1 MLLHRSLEHDS
12 RVRRE
17 AVALTSAGYRVTIL
31 EAGPTGC
38 LPGFNRRAVRA
49 KPVGNS
55 SGVELRLR
63 QVVLMASFLAAIVRQ
78 RPTVVHAHD
87 VAMLLPGLAGARVTG
102 AALVYDSH
110 ELASGVAYR
119 RGLLARSVTAIE
131 RIGIRRAARVLTVS
145 ESIAER
151 LQSLHR
157 LKGRPVVLR
166 NFCALPRPRDED
178 PVGGLRERIGIHAHP
193 LILHQGAA
201 APQRGCQNLI
211 RAMAEVPGAHLAF
224 LGTAESDFRAELE
237 NVARAAGVAGRVHF
251 VPSVPV
257 EEMLRHTREAD
268 LGVTL
273 FESTCENYRLTIPNK
288 LFEYVAAGLPVVG
301 SNQPEVEQLILEH
314 GLGWTVD
321 PASASAVAAALR
333 HGLAQSH
340 DTALRER
347 IRTADTQFS
356 WDDEAHRLIDA
367 YQALV
372 T

>member
-31 EAGPTGC
+31 EAGPTGH
-38 LPGFNRRAVRA
+38 LPGFSRRAVRA

-55 SGVELRLR
+55 IGIRLRLR
-63 QVVLMASFLAAIVRQ
+63 QVLLMASFLAAIVRL

-87 VAMLLPGLAGARVTG
+87 VAMLLPGLAGARLTG

-119 RGLLARSVTAIE
+119 RGLLARAVTAIE

-157 LKGRPVVLR
+157 LRGRPVVLR
-166 NFCALPRPRDED
+166 NFCALRRPCDED
-178 PVGGLRERIGIHAHP
+178 PVGGLRERIGIDAHP

-201 APQRGCQNLI
+201 APQRGCENLI
-211 RAMAEVPGAHLAF
+211 RAMADVPGAHLAF
-224 LGTAESDFRAELE
+224 LGTTEGDFLSELAKLGHE
-237 NVARAAGVAGRVHF
+237 AGVADRVHF
-251 VPSVPV
+251 IPSVPLDEV
-257 EEMLRHTREAD
+257 LAHTREAN
-268 LGVTL
+268 LGVSL

-288 LFEYVAAGLPVVG
+288 LFEYVAAGVPVVG
-301 SNQPEVEQLILEH
+301 SNQPEVEHLILEH

-321 PASASAVAAALR
+321 PASASGVAAALR
-333 HGLAQSH
+333 HGLAQRH
-340 DTALRER
+340 DPALRQR
-347 IRTADTQFS
+347 IRAADSRFS
-356 WDDEAHRLIDA
+356 WDDEAQRLICA
-367 YQALV
+367 YHTLAR
-372 T
+372 